1 MNLKNMSKVLLLY
14 LVADVFA
21 SSIGSMAPLDIS
33 QQSVILG
40 LGIVNS
46 TSIGPISDMVYIV
59 IYTLELMLLYY
70 AFNRSKSYYII
81 QKNTYKKFYEN
92 IVINDIIEFSFFISL
107 IAFICNIIIN
117 INYVGLEN
125 FISLNLLE
133 ILFINFFINFLYF
146 ILLLQIYEGMKI
158 KFNNKTSLLFIF
170 VFFFLIF
177 YLKQMDILS
186 YSLTNI
192 INILLFNNNYF
203 SSLYYVFF
211 LSFMNFAFYTLNIIY
226 GYKKEFYE

>member
-33 QQSVILG
+33 QQSIILG

-192 INILLFNNNYF
+192 INTLLFNNNYF

-211 LSFMNFAFYTLNIIY
+211 LSFMNFAFYTLNTSY

>member
-33 QQSVILG
+33 QQSIILG

-107 IAFICNIIIN
+107 IAFICNIITN
-117 INYVGLEN
+117 INYVGLAN

-211 LSFMNFAFYTLNIIY
+211 LSFMNFAFYTLNTSY

>member
-92 IVINDIIEFSFFISL
+92 IVISDIIEFSFFISL
-107 IAFICNIIIN
+107 IAFICNIITN

-203 SSLYYVFF
+203 SSLYYVLF

>member
-33 QQSVILG
+33 QQSIILG